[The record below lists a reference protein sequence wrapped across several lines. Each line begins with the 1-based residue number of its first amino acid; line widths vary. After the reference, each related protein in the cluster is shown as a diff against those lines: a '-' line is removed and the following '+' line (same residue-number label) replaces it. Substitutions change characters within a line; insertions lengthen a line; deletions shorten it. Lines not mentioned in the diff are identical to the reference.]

1 MTRPQRQRLR
11 NSFVHGLAWSYIS
24 NSLRDIV
31 DGMKRGSVTV
41 ESSFQ
46 FPPAHVYPRYELWLR
61 DTLYQLQQ
69 AIVFCG
75 NPAVPYEYP
84 LDDALFENA
93 Q

>member
-31 DGMKRGSVTV
+31 DGMKRGGVSL
-41 ESSFQ
+41 SSDFQ

-69 AIVFCG
+69 AIVFRSG
-75 NPAVPYEYP
+75 PVFEYP
-84 LDDALFENA
+84 LDDALFESA